1 MAKKTTTSATT
12 PTNTKVFSFDDLN
25 NFLTKDVKS
34 GGDIISKMNFEQ
46 EFISSGI
53 HVLDALT
60 SARILGGGIAA
71 NRFTVLAGPSSV
83 GKSFLALNYCKSA
96 QLAGYSILYI
106 DTEGT
111 VDKTL
116 VENFGL
122 DLSKFRLENKLAT
135 VEMFKIYMA
144 KFLKR
149 LEEAK
154 AAGQE
159 IPKMLIVIDSIG
171 NFPSEKEITD
181 AESGD
186 NKADVGNRNK
196 AMKSVFRIITAK
208 LNNLNIGLIGVGH
221 TYETMEMFSKT
232 VLSGGTGI
240 YYNASTIIFL
250 SKAKLD
256 EGDKDELD
264 LQSGIIVT
272 AKTEKNRLAKPKKV
286 KFEISFTGGANKFKG
301 LEYWCTPENFGA
313 IGIAKG
319 KKTIDETTG
328 EVSVNPGG
336 NNWYIAHLDKHIPGK
351 MLHTK
356 EVFTP
361 EVLKKLD
368 EVCYDYFRYKSV
380 TELQQ
385 FEKQMKELEEKLE
398 AGENIGFGIDADD
411 ITGDKL
417 FN

>member
-1 MAKKTTTSATT
+1 MAKKVIEKTASSS
-12 PTNTKVFSFDDLN
+12 KVFSFDDLN
-25 NFLTKDVKS
+25 NFLTKEVKS
-34 GGDIISKMNFEQ
+34 GGDIISRMEFSS

-53 HVLDALT
+53 YVLDALT
-60 SARILGGGIAA
+60 SANILGGGIAA
-71 NRFTVLAGPSSV
+71 DKFTVLAGPSSV
-83 GKSFLALNYCKSA
+83 GKSYLALNYCKSA
-96 QLAGYSILYI
+96 QEKGYSILYI

-111 VDKTL
+111 VNSSLIK
-116 VENFGL
+116 NFGL
-122 DLSKFRLENKLAT
+122 DESKFRLENKLAT

-144 KFLKR
+144 KFLKK

-154 AAGQE
+154 SAGMQ

-181 AESGD
+181 AEAGD
-186 NKADVGNRNK
+186 NKQDMTRNK
-196 AMKSVFRIITAK
+196 VMKSLFRIITAK
-208 LNNLNIGLIGVGH
+208 LNNLGIGMIGVGH
-221 TYETMEMFSKT
+221 TYETMEIYSKT

-301 LEYWCTPENFGA
+301 LEYWCTPENFST

-319 KKTIDETTG
+319 KKVVDETTG
-328 EVSVNPGG
+328 ELTINPTGNFWYVS
-336 NNWYIAHLDKHIPGK
+336 ALDKHIPFK

-356 EVFTP
+356 EVFTDK
-361 EVLKKLD
+361 VLAALNK
-368 EVCYDYFRYKSV
+368 VCNDYFRYKSV

-385 FEKQMKELEEKLE
+385 FEAQMKELEAKMED
-398 AGENIGFGIDADD
+398 GEDVAFGMDSDELTA
-411 ITGDKL
+411 DKL
-417 FN
+417 FG